1 MPLPQGDSLISGK
14 VSSGQGNQVQGIP
27 VQGMIP
33 ASSDPRLPVV
43 YGVTD
48 NTRLQTAVQH
58 YLDET
63 IGGEVYAVKAQ
74 NSGAHV
80 REISSG

>member
-1 MPLPQGDSLISGK
+1 MLGFKRLELELQPFCARLVRFMRENGALGAGM
-14 VSSGQGNQVQGIP
+14 SSFG
-27 VQGMIP
+27 
-33 ASSDPRLPVV
+33 PVV
-43 YGVTD
+43 YGITD

>member
-1 MPLPQGDSLISGK
+1 MRENGALGAGM
-14 VSSGQGNQVQGIP
+14 SSFG
-27 VQGMIP
+27 
-33 ASSDPRLPVV
+33 PVV
-43 YGVTD
+43 YGITD

-80 REISSG
+80 REISLG

>member
-1 MPLPQGDSLISGK
+1 
-14 VSSGQGNQVQGIP
+14 
-27 VQGMIP
+27 
-33 ASSDPRLPVV
+33 
-43 YGVTD
+43 
-48 NTRLQTAVQH
+48 
-58 YLDET
+58 LDET